1 MKNSKTIILP
11 SAHYEADCLRG
22 LISPDSAQ
30 LATLKYLDGLCKKL
44 EEDKRNRKK
53 SIWCSLFF
61 RKKQYWNSERGLYL
75 WGGVGRGKSYLMK
88 NFYSSITHTSKK
100 RLHFHEFMQSV
111 HNELAGCS
119 EHLDPLSVVADKWAS
134 KVRVI
139 CLDEFQVSD
148 ITDAM
153 LLARLLE
160 NLFLKGVTIVATS
173 NDSPDSL
180 YSQGLQRERFLPAIE
195 LIKKYSFVLEMKGDT
210 DYRLRTLE
218 SAAVYYLKQQ
228 SSSMKAFSKL
238 FEAMASGQLESEKEI
253 FISGRRMEVKGLA
266 GGQIWL
272 DFEQL
277 CVENRS
283 SKDYIKLGNLYH
295 TIFLENVP
303 ILLQEDDD
311 SARRFINLIDELYD
325 RQVNLVVLAAALPDE
340 LYKGKRLAKAF
351 LRTSSRLM
359 EMKSKEYLAKPHVS
373 S

>member
-1 MKNSKTIILP
+1 MKNCKKIILP

-22 LISPDSAQ
+22 SISQDSAQ
-30 LATLKYLDGLCKKL
+30 LATLKYLDRLCEKL
-44 EEDKRNRKK
+44 EEDKRDRKK
-53 SIWCSLFF
+53 SIWPSLFF
-61 RKKQYWNSERGLYL
+61 RKKQYWHPEKGLYL
-75 WGGVGRGKSYLMK
+75 WGGVGRGKSYIMK
-88 NFYSSITHTSKK
+88 IFYNSLTRTSKK
-100 RLHFHEFMQSV
+100 RLHFHEFMQGV
-111 HNELAGCS
+111 HSGLADCS

-134 KVRVI
+134 EVRVI

-195 LIKKYSFVLEMKGDT
+195 LIKNYSSVMEMGGNT
-210 DYRLRTLE
+210 DFRLRAME

-228 SSSMKAFSKL
+228 PSSLKAFSEL
-238 FEAMASGQLESEKEI
+238 FEAMAVGQLESEKEV
-253 FISGRRMEVKGLA
+253 FISGRRVEVKGLA

-277 CVENRS
+277 CVKSRS
-283 SKDYIKLGNLYH
+283 SKDYIQLGNLYH
-295 TIFLENVP
+295 TIFLEDIP

-311 SARRFINLIDELYD
+311 AARRFINLIDELYD
-325 RQVNLVVLAAALPDE
+325 RQVNLVVLAAALPGE
-340 LYKGKRLAKAF
+340 LYKGKRLAKPF

>member
-1 MKNSKTIILP
+1 MQNFKTMILP
-11 SAHYEADCLRG
+11 SAHYESDCSRG
-22 LISPDSAQ
+22 LVSRDSAQ

-44 EEDKRNRKK
+44 EGDKYSRKK
-53 SIWCSLFF
+53 NIWPYLFF
-61 RKKQYWNSERGLYL
+61 RKKQYWHPERGLYL

-88 NFYSSITHTSKK
+88 IFFSSLSYTSKK
-100 RLHFHEFMQSV
+100 RLHFHEFMQNI
-111 HNELAGCS
+111 HNELADCP
-119 EHLDPLSVVADKWAS
+119 EHLDPLSMVADKWAS
-134 KVRVI
+134 EVRVI

-160 NLFLKGVTIVATS
+160 NLFRKGVVIVATS

-195 LIKKYSFVLEMKGDT
+195 LIKNHSIVVEMEGDT

-228 SSSMKAFSKL
+228 SSKKAFFEL
-238 FEAMASGQLESEKEI
+238 FEAMAGGQLESEKEI
-253 FISGRRMEVKGLA
+253 FISGRKVEIKGLA

-277 CVENRS
+277 CAMNRS
-283 SKDYIKLGNLYH
+283 SKDYIQIGNLYH

-303 ILLQEDDD
+303 VLRPEDDD
-311 SARRFINLIDELYD
+311 AARRFINLIDELYD
-325 RQVNLVVLAAALPDE
+325 RQVNLVVLAAALPSE
-340 LYKGKRLAKAF
+340 LYKGRRLAKPF

>member
-1 MKNSKTIILP
+1 MKNAKTIILP
-11 SAHYEADCLRG
+11 SAHYEFDCSRG
-22 LISPDSAQ
+22 LISQDSAQ
-30 LATLKYLDGLCKKL
+30 LPTLRCLDRLCKKL
-44 EEDKRNRKK
+44 EEDECIRKK
-53 SIWCSLFF
+53 SIWRSLFS
-61 RKKQYWNSERGLYL
+61 RKKQYWRPERGLYL

-88 NFYSSITHTSKK
+88 VFYNSLIYTSKK

-111 HNELAGCS
+111 HDELANCS
-119 EHLDPLSVVADKWAS
+119 EHLDPLSVVADKWARE
-134 KVRVI
+134 VRVI

-160 NLFLKGVTIVATS
+160 RLFFKGVTIVATS

-180 YSQGLQRERFLPAIE
+180 YSEGLQRERFLPAIA
-195 LIKKYSFVLEMKGDT
+195 LIKNHSIVLEIEGDT

-228 SSSMKAFSKL
+228 ASTKAFHEL
-238 FEAMASGQLESEKEI
+238 FEAMAGGQLESKKEI
-253 FISGRRMEVKGLA
+253 FISGRRVEVKGLA

-277 CVENRS
+277 CVNNRS
-283 SKDYIKLGNLYH
+283 SKDYIQIGNLYQ

-303 ILLQEDDD
+303 IFSPEDDD
-311 SARRFINLIDELYD
+311 AARRFINLIDELYD
-325 RQVNLVVLAAALPDE
+325 RQVNLVVLAPALPDE
-340 LYKGKRLAKAF
+340 LYRGRRLAKPF
-351 LRTSSRLM
+351 QRTSSRLT